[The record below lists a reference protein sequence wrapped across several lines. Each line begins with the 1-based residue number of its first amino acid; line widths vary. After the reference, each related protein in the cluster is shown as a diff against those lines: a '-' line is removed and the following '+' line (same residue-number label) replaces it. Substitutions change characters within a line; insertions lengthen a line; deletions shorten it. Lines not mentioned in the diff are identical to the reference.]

1 MLEKKQAFFAK
12 SGSFWE
18 RSKLLI
24 PLAIYGIIY
33 MASFYWLESNPRD
46 ITIIYSSI
54 DSKIPFCEYFIVPY
68 LLWFFYIAF
77 AIVFFIYFN
86 DSKTECIQM
95 YYNLAIGM
103 TLFII
108 ISYVFPNGLQLRPT
122 TFERDNIFVAL
133 CQQLWKADTSTNVF
147 PSIHVYNSMAIFF
160 SLNCCAK
167 LRKHIW
173 VRYSVFALTVSIVLS
188 TMFLKQHSIID
199 VVAGLG
205 LSVVAYLIIYK
216 STEKSSV
223 TVPQR
228 HAIRRKI

>member
-1 MLEKKQAFFAK
+1 MLEKNDTISKKIGNFLN
-12 SGSFWE
+12 
-18 RSKLLI
+18 RSKLWI
-24 PLAIYGIIY
+24 PVAIYGVFY
-33 MASFYWLESNPRD
+33 MAAFYWLESTPRD
-46 ITIIYSSI
+46 VTIIYSSI

-77 AIVFFIYFN
+77 AIVFFVYFS
-86 DSKTECIQM
+86 DSKTECLQM
-95 YYNLAIGM
+95 FYNLAIGM

-108 ISYVFPNGLQLRPT
+108 ISYVFPNGLKLRPT
-122 TFERDNIFVAL
+122 TFARDNIFVTL
-133 CQQLWKADTSTNVF
+133 CQHLWKADTSTNVF

-173 VRYSVFALTVSIVLS
+173 IRYGIFLLTLSIVLS

-205 LSVVAYLIIYK
+205 LSVVAYLIVYK
-216 STEKSSV
+216 STEKSSL

-228 HAIRRKI
+228 QIIRRKI